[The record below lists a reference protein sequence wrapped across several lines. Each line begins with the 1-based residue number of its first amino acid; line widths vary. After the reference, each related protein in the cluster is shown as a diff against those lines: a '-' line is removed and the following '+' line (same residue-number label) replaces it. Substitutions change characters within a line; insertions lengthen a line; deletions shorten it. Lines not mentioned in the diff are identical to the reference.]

1 MKKYDTRSS
10 AKVTMTEDETNDDNS
25 YDYRNEVE
33 RLKDENK
40 IIREEVEALKKEISN
55 RTEEFNTKLI
65 EKDREIK
72 ECQDEIA
79 AFKEQNRKH

>member
-1 MKKYDTRSS
+1 MTKYDTRSS
-10 AKVTMTEDETNDDNS
+10 AKVTMTGDEPNDDNS

-65 EKDREIK
+65 EKGREIMPGG
-72 ECQDEIA
+72 
-79 AFKEQNRKH
+79 